1 MSEPRQIPL
10 DLGHRPA
17 MGRADFL
24 VGPANSDAVA
34 WIDRWPE
41 WPNRAL
47 AIFGPAGCG
56 KSHLARV
63 FATRADAAIVPAAD
77 IDLRRAEVL
86 ANEKRALVIEDG
98 DSLAHPRAI
107 LHVLNALRE
116 SARGLLITGREPPA
130 RWAVA
135 LPDLA
140 SRLKALTAVG
150 IQPPDDEMF
159 AAILVKLFADR
170 QIAIG
175 PEVVT
180 YLVRRIDRSF
190 DAARRIV
197 AAADESAMAE
207 GRAITV
213 PLVKRLTDSI

>member
-1 MSEPRQIPL
+1 MATASPI
-10 DLGHRPA
+10 
-17 MGRADFL
+17 L
-24 VGPANSDAVA
+24 VQFFMCSMHSG
-34 WIDRWPE
+34 
-41 WPNRAL
+41 
-47 AIFGPAGCG
+47 
-56 KSHLARV
+56 
-63 FATRADAAIVPAAD
+63 
-77 IDLRRAEVL
+77 
-86 ANEKRALVIEDG
+86 
-98 DSLAHPRAI
+98 
-107 LHVLNALRE
+107 E

-213 PLVKRLTDSI
+213 PLVKRLTNSI